1 MLPREVGDPN
11 GHGTIPACA
20 SVDKCGEYPMEQ
32 EVNEN
37 KGDTADGVGNRN
49 EVEDGYEDEDEEEDV
64 DFNPLLKD
72 SPSQEASSSLSS
84 ENEGLDAD
92 VTDIRENA
100 SASVA
105 TDSTAKLPSPVQD
118 CPVGDTDPG
127 EEVVTQTETSTAG
140 ECKKGSEIG
149 SLHEKSEGSGSRM
162 FVDSDLVAG
171 EFSPAVHSGKP
182 VINMDDEDAICM
194 RTRARYSLAS
204 FTLDELETFLQETDD
219 DDDLQNV
226 DDEEE
231 YRKFLAAV
239 LLGGDGDPQSAQEND
254 NVDDEDE
261 ENDAD
266 FELEIEEALE
276 SDIDEDARDGIQEEV
291 YDVAGRRPKTRQN
304 RRKKA
309 SVEGNKKL
317 LGQSKRPLRPLLPSA
332 PLAQRLPFSTLD
344 GKSFIMNHAADFPP
358 STTDGSIN
366 GFSPHQIGQLHCLIH
381 EHMQLLVQEYHRRQ
395 VGLTCDTRSEREP
408 LFPLSCFPASEP
420 CDQIL
425 RGADSPTL
433 SVAHLSPK
441 SDRTPKKTMAS
452 ALVERAKKQS
462 VALVPKEIAEI
473 AQRFYPL
480 FNPALYPHKP
490 PPAPLAN
497 RVLFTEA
504 EDELLA
510 LGLME
515 YNTDWKAIQQR
526 FLPCKSKHQIF
537 VRQKNRSS
545 SKAPENPIKAVRR
558 MKNSPLTADEIA
570 RIEEG
575 LKIFKLDWMSIWKFF
590 VPYRDPS
597 LLPRQWRIANGTQK
611 SYKCDATKNAKR
623 QLYERNRRASK
634 PAALPNWQTSPEK
647 EDNSTDKVCVDKNNV
662 RNQMDRE
669 EESYV
674 HEAFLA
680 DWGPGTSNLASSFPN
695 SQQQE
700 KSPLQ
705 PPLQEGSQVS
715 EQLRRSGSEGAQ
727 APIFNE
733 FPAAV
738 RSSSSQVCG
747 RPYRARRV
755 NNARLVKL
763 APDLPPVNLPPS
775 VRVMSQ
781 SAFKSYQGGAT
792 VQPSSANSSVIG
804 PGAEAGVGKVVK
816 HTANSGVCNSAKA
829 GQITISPVNANTSNR
844 QPRDSLI
851 IRNKDASE
859 ERDESDLQMHPL
871 LFQAP
876 ENSHFPYYPLHSSA
890 SASSSFNF
898 FAGSPPQLNLSLFH
912 NPRHANSAVNFL
924 AKSLKPSE
932 SGSSCRVDFHPLLQR
947 SEDVNSSSVAAC
959 STAQF
964 SANLETSEGRCAQ
977 VQSPLGGTP
986 SMCCA
991 HNSSAASAVS
1001 PGQKINELDLDI
1013 CLSSTSRQHKALGS
1027 EDVNECGTAVSVAN
1041 AKDFRNLGS
1050 PMPKDSLKQSSQYMP
1065 VAYAPDKIGSKL
1077 DSGVHAVVVASDEG
1091 NRSSADNTEDQ
1102 SLPEIVMEQEELSD
1116 SEDEVGENVEFEC
1129 EEMAD
1134 SEAEEGSD
1142 SDQMVDMQNEDVEKA
1157 DADADSNDQ
1166 QDDPIRC
1173 DDSEGNAFQTVEGCQ
1188 MGKKIDHSS
1197 SSLSLNLNSCPPGSP
1212 LMKKPNNGSLK
1223 GSNTAP
1229 DEKVHSGARAA
1240 TENIP
1245 SNDDNVASQKQV
1257 VELGS
1262 QSNLNSGITSSKKPR
1277 KRACGAD
1284 LRLRRGTPKRRNT
1297 SLKTDMNSAK
1307 SKQDS

>member
-1 MLPREVGDPN
+1 MLPREVEDPN

-20 SVDKCGEYPMEQ
+20 SVDKCGEYPMEK

-92 VTDIRENA
+92 VMDSRENA

-162 FVDSDLVAG
+162 FVDGDLVAG

-231 YRKFLAAV
+231 YKKFLAAV

-276 SDIDEDARDGIQEEV
+276 SDIDEDARDEIQEEV

-715 EQLRRSGSEGAQ
+715 EQLHRSGSEGAQ

-876 ENSHFPYYPLHSSA
+876 ENSHFPYYPLYSSA
-890 SASSSFNF
+890 STSRSFNF

-964 SANLETSEGRCAQ
+964 STNLETSEGRCAQ

-986 SMCCA
+986 SMCRA

-1041 AKDFRNLGS
+1041 TKDFRNLGS
-1050 PMPKDSLKQSSQYMP
+1050 PMPKDSLKQSSQSMP

-1173 DDSEGNAFQTVEGCQ
+1173 DDSEGNAFQTVEGRQ

-1277 KRACGAD
+1277 KRACGPD